1 MKKYFGE
8 GALLLNTIIW
18 GGTFALIKNAL
29 TDISPLLFLGI
40 RFFIAAAILFPFIYK
55 IVKQTDRNTFIAGSV
70 LGLFYFF
77 GFATQTIGL
86 NYTTATK
93 SGFITGTFVVIIPIL
108 QTIIEKKKPKWYNIV
123 SIIFVMIGL
132 IFLSSSGDNLLQF
145 INELGSDFNIGD
157 FLTLICAVLFAF
169 QVVYVDVFT
178 KKYDY
183 MPMVFIQLL
192 ITGIGGFLGSIFL
205 SSIGLEIVKFNLT
218 TNLIFALVYTSVFA
232 SIIATI
238 IQLRYQKVVSPTKAG
253 IIYSFEPI
261 MAAILAF
268 FIVGEK
274 ISKFGMFGGVFIVI
288 GLLLSEILENRNEQA
303 GKSNDNS

>member
-40 RFFIAAAILFPFIYK
+40 RFFIASAILFPFIYK

-205 SSIGLEIVKFNLT
+205 SS
-218 TNLIFALVYTSVFA
+218 
-232 SIIATI
+232 
-238 IQLRYQKVVSPTKAG
+238 
-253 IIYSFEPI
+253 
-261 MAAILAF
+261 
-268 FIVGEK
+268 
-274 ISKFGMFGGVFIVI
+274 
-288 GLLLSEILENRNEQA
+288 
-303 GKSNDNS
+303 

>member
-1 MKKYFGE
+1 MKKYIGE
-8 GALLLNTIIW
+8 SALLLNTIIW

-40 RFFIAAAILFPFIYK
+40 RFFIAAVLLLPFVYTVIRK
-55 IVKQTDRNTFIAGSV
+55 TNKNTFIAGAV
-70 LGLFYFF
+70 LGLFYFL

-93 SGFITGTFVVIIPIL
+93 SGFITGTFVVFIPIL
-108 QTIIEKKKPKWYNIV
+108 QTIIERRIPRWYNIV
-123 SIIFVMIGL
+123 SIFFVMIGL
-132 IFLSSSGDNLLQF
+132 IFLSSGGDNLFQF
-145 INELGSDFNIGD
+145 INELGSDFNFGD
-157 FLTLICAVLFAF
+157 FLTLLCAILFAF

-192 ITGIGGFLGSIFL
+192 ITGLGGLIGSLIL
-205 SSIGLEIVKFNLT
+205 SSVGLEIVKFNL
-218 TNLIFALVYTSVFA
+218 NSNVIIALIYTSVFA

-238 IQLRYQKVVSPTKAG
+238 LQLKFQKVVTPTKAG

-288 GLLLSEILENRNEQA
+288 GLLLSEILENRNEQT
-303 GKSNDNS
+303 GKSDYFG